1 MCSLMPTH
9 FNILFL
15 GSECRF
21 TFPIRQINT
30 WASEKFRSYASIKY
44 SFFFLRRNRVR
55 VCVLSSPTLCYPKDC
70 SHQVPLTMEFSRQ
83 EYWSGLPFLLLQGIF
98 LTQGSNQC
106 LFCLLHWQVNSLPL
120 CHLGSPRVCAVS
132 PKSWL
137 SIFLHLHFVPHLLF
151 VLYSTARG
159 ALLTLK
165 KKKSDCVLLLLKN
178 IRCQLNTWMFL
189 E

>member
-1 MCSLMPTH
+1 MQVTECAHSCLHISIYYSWGLNAVLHSQSAKLTPELQKSSGVMLPL
-9 FNILFL
+9 NIL
-15 GSECRF
+15 
-21 TFPIRQINT
+21 
-30 WASEKFRSYASIKY
+30 
-44 SFFFLRRNRVR
+44 FFFLRRNRVR

-132 PKSWL
+132 PKS
-137 SIFLHLHFVPHLLF
+137 
-151 VLYSTARG
+151 
-159 ALLTLK
+159 
-165 KKKSDCVLLLLKN
+165 
-178 IRCQLNTWMFL
+178 
-189 E
+189 